1 MQSHHQRSGGSREDK
16 RILYRF
22 RNSATRMNEAG
33 CILEQIEYQFIFY
46 KTQKTNI
53 IFFTNVVK
61 KKKTRR

>member
-1 MQSHHQRSGGSREDK
+1 
-16 RILYRF
+16 
-22 RNSATRMNEAG
+22 MNEAG

-61 KKKTRR
+61 KKKTRKWNSVVAQEN